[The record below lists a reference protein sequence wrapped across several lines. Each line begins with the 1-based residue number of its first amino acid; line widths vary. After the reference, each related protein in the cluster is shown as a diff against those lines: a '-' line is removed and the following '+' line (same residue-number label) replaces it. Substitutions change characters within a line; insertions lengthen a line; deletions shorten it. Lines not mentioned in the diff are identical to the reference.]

1 MLRQAD
7 ISANL
12 EAVRRRHPA
21 AGPRVNR
28 APAAKQLVGLS
39 KTFPAHDI
47 RCAVD
52 AGQRVFGENRV
63 QEALPKVDALRDL
76 SLEWHLIGHLQTNKA
91 KKAAPVFGWIE
102 SVDSLDL
109 LRKLEAAAAE
119 TSVQPRVLIQVDLAR
134 ETTKYGVP
142 LDGLDALVDA
152 AAGSRSIDLSGLM
165 LIPPFA
171 DDPEHSRPWFR
182 RLREIRAALLARG
195 VPAERLRELSMGMS
209 HDFEIAVEEGAT
221 IVRVGNA
228 IFGDRA

>member
-1 MLRQAD
+1 MRRPAH
-7 ISANL
+7 ITPNR
-12 EAVRRRHPA
+12 EPVRRPNQA
-21 AGPRVNR
+21 AAHRVNR
-28 APAAKQLVGLS
+28 SPADIQLVAVS
-39 KTFPAHDI
+39 KTFPADDI